1 VSRFLRCPSPVNR
14 QTTYRPKSCGRVLT
28 SAESLSKIAE
38 KERAKQEK
46 QKKKVERM
54 KAKEERRSMLA
65 SKVAKKKRSTAPLT
79 THQNVDSGDASEMN
93 FPVKNCTFLREDMK
107 MDMT

>member
-79 THQNVDSGDASEMN
+79 THQNVDSGGKVVCS
-93 FPVKNCTFLREDMK
+93 KK
-107 MDMT
+107 